1 MLDLNYL
8 RENIETARRRLAGR
22 GFLLDVETFQR
33 LDGERKNIIYEVERL
48 RQRRNSASED
58 IAKLLREKVDVTDK
72 RNEMKLVPQQ
82 IKDKED
88 ALRAVEEKLFQFAA
102 AIPNLPDPTV
112 PVGPTDVQNVEVRSM
127 GDQPHFDFAPKVHFD
142 TSPSL
147 GIIDLDTTEKIASS
161 RC

>member
-8 RENIETARRRLAGR
+8 RENIETARQRLAGR

-72 RNEMKLVPQQ
+72 RNEMSSLPRFPIYRIAPFLWVQRMNRMWKSG
-82 IKDKED
+82 
-88 ALRAVEEKLFQFAA
+88 AW
-102 AIPNLPDPTV
+102 AIRLTSIFLPKPTGISVRRWEYSIWTGRRKSPV
-112 PVGPTDVQNVEVRSM
+112 PV
-127 GDQPHFDFAPKVHFD
+127 
-142 TSPSL
+142 
-147 GIIDLDTTEKIASS
+147 S
-161 RC
+161 RCLPAWAHGSNGR